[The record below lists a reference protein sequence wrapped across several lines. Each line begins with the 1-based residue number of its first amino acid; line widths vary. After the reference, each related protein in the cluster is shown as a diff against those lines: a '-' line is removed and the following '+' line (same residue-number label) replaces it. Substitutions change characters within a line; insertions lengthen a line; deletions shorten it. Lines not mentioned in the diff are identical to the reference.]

1 MDNLFDII
9 IGLVI
14 LYGLLS
20 PFLKKKKQQELPPYE
35 APPDAADDSAN
46 VSIPRYETKTEKK
59 SGEYDIL
66 KEIEGL
72 FNQTKVEQKRKQEED
87 SWIPTAA
94 HHEKYEGER
103 SIPVDFGNKRTDD
116 FTYTP
121 VKKTYSEEMGLKFKS
136 TLKPISKA
144 SKFEPVAVV
153 LKSKFES
160 EKLKSLRATLKNS
173 NTFRDAF
180 LISEILNKPKAL
192 RRK

>member
-20 PFLKKKKQQELPPYE
+20 PFLKKKKQQQELPPYE
-35 APPDAADDSAN
+35 APPDSMDDSGN
-46 VSIPRYETKTEKK
+46 VSYKTKTEKG

-72 FNQTKVEQKRKQEED
+72 FNQTKVAQKRKQEED

-94 HHEKYEGER
+94 RPQKYEGEHAQ
-103 SIPVDFGNKRTDD
+103 PVEPENFRMEDFK
-116 FTYTP
+116 YAP
-121 VKKTYSEEMGLKFKS
+121 VKKTYSEEMGYKYKSPVKLK
-136 TLKPISKA
+136 TKA
-144 SKFEPVAVV
+144 HKFEPVAVV